1 MSIVCVPSQSEWFVR
16 CKVQDRSLFQ
26 LRTSRRESRVN
37 GQDNS
42 GVGDDLS
49 DQVAARSFI
58 RSNRFSLCCFVDG
71 LQLSEDHFHHL
82 PNAHS
87 AKTDDSTRVQF
98 ETFSPR
104 KLLRTFDPTI
114 HGRIGVKV
122 QNIYQQKQLL
132 RSKWALKY
140 PRPIQVCANLL

>member
-1 MSIVCVPSQSEWFVR
+1 MVCQVQGPRQVPFPITYIPHRISGQWSR
-16 CKVQDRSLFQ
+16 Q
-26 LRTSRRESRVN
+26 LRRW
-37 GQDNS
+37 
-42 GVGDDLS
+42 DDLS

-58 RSNRFSLCCFVDG
+58 RGNRFSLSCFVDG

-82 PNAHS
+82 PNAHC
-87 AKTDDSTRVQF
+87 AKTDDSTSVQF
-98 ETFSPR
+98 ETFFSPR
-104 KLLRTFDPTI
+104 KLFRTFDPTI
-114 HGRIGVKV
+114 RGRIRVKV

>member
-1 MSIVCVPSQSEWFVR
+1 MRMVCQVRGARQVPFPITYI
-16 CKVQDRSLFQ
+16 
-26 LRTSRRESRVN
+26 RTESRVN
-37 GQDNS
+37 GQDNY

-58 RSNRFSLCCFVDG
+58 RGNRFSLSCFVDG

-87 AKTDDSTRVQF
+87 AKTDDSTSVQF
-98 ETFSPR
+98 ETFFSPR
-104 KLLRTFDPTI
+104 KLFRTFDPVR
-114 HGRIGVKV
+114 GRIRVKV
-122 QNIYQQKQLL
+122 QNIYQQKQRL

-140 PRPIQVCANLL
+140 PRPTQVCANLL